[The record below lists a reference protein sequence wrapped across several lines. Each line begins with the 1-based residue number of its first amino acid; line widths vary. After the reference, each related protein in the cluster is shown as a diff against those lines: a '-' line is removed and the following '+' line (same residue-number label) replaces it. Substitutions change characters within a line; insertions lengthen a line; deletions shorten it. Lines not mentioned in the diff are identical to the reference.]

1 MSEDKLVA
9 VVNGKEIS
17 RQDVLKFLND
27 IGPQMAMQFQSPEG
41 IQRVIDE
48 LVNQELLYLD
58 AIDSKIEEDQEFKD
72 VLEATR
78 INLLKDYAV
87 NKIISDAA
95 ATDEEVSE
103 FYEANK
109 DRYNKPETVKASH
122 ILVDNEEKAKEIL
135 ADLNNGMSFEEAATS
150 FSSCPSKEAGGDLG
164 EFTRGQMVPEFDE
177 AAFGMEEGAISEP
190 VKTQFGY
197 HIIKVVNKSKESIST
212 FEDVKE
218 QVRNQV
224 VLQKQ
229 QTNYLNKVNG
239 LKGKYKVEMF

>member
-1 MSEDKLVA
+1 MSEEKLVA
-9 VVNGKEIS
+9 RVNGKEIS
-17 RQDVLKFLND
+17 RQDVMKFLND

-58 AIDSKIEEDQEFKD
+58 AVDSKIEEDQEFKD

-87 NKIISDAA
+87 NKIISNAD
-95 ATDEEVSE
+95 ATDQEVSE

-109 DRYNKPETVKASH
+109 DRYNQPETVKASH
-122 ILVDNEEKAKEIL
+122 ILVDNEDKAKEIL
-135 ADLNNGMSFEEAATS
+135 TDLNNGMSFEEAATN
-150 FSSCPSKEAGGDLG
+150 FSSCPSKENGGDLG

-177 AAFGMEEGAISEP
+177 AVFNMEEGDLSEP

-197 HIIKVVNKSKESIST
+197 HIIKVVNRTKEGTST
-212 FEDVKE
+212 FEDVKD
-218 QVRNQV
+218 QVKNQV
-224 VLQKQ
+224 IIQKQ
-229 QTNYLNKVNG
+229 QTNYLNKVNE
-239 LKGKYKVEMF
+239 LKGKYEVEKF